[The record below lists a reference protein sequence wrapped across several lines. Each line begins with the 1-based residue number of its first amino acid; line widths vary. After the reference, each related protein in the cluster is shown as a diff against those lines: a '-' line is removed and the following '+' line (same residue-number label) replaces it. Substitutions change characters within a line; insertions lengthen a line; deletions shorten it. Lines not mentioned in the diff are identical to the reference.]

1 MNSVSATVNGQI
13 VNIVEVLVDGSNINY
28 VFVDAGR
35 NLKVSSRIY
44 LDNSVSATS
53 IGTSA
58 TVAP

>member
-1 MNSVSATVNGQI
+1 MNSVSATINGQV
-13 VNIVEVLVDGSNINY
+13 VNVVEVIVDGSNINY
-28 VFVDAGR
+28 VFVDSAK

-44 LDNSVSATS
+44 LDNSVSATT

>member
-1 MNSVSATVNGQI
+1 MTSVSATVNGKVI
-13 VNIVEVLVDGSNINY
+13 NIVEVLVDGSNINY

-53 IGTSA
+53 IVTSA